1 MSKYASNN
9 ETRRK
14 TKNSNSNLNISD
26 SNDFWNDCQAEEYIK
41 IDKTFIYQFNKSQ
54 PNCL

>member
-9 ETRRK
+9 EARRK
-14 TKNSNSNLNISD
+14 TKNSKSNLNISD

-41 IDKTFIYQFNKSQ
+41 IDKTII
-54 PNCL
+54 